1 MNRIGIT
8 PNNSN
13 KIEGTII
20 GRILKSFYLLIIKGV
35 TNLSIWLTPEAMPIA
50 VDWIPKGNESILI
63 IASKE

>member
-50 VDWIPKGNESILI
+50 VD
-63 IASKE
+63 